1 MREDLIKISKVILIV
16 VKICAIVSI
25 FATIFGGFPKKLP
38 DTIPKEAFL
47 LCGIVSIL
55 YSIFYYLIANNI
67 IFIINNSRENPFIM
81 DIVKRFDRTG
91 IYLIIISI
99 MDYIKNHSNVLRTDT
114 NKVSNVGFIFLS
126 GIMCFVISNIIYK
139 AIKIKDDND
148 LTI

>member
-1 MREDLIKISKVILIV
+1 MRENLIKISKVILTV

-25 FATIFGGFPKKLP
+25 FATIFWGFLKELPKTNQKG
-38 DTIPKEAFL
+38 IVL
-47 LCGIVSIL
+47 LCGIGSII

-91 IYLIIISI
+91 IYLMIISV
-99 MDYIKNHSNVLRTDT
+99 MDYIKNHSNILRTDT
-114 NKVSNVGFIFLS
+114 NKVSNVGFILLS

-139 AIKIKDDND
+139 AIKIKYDND